1 MSLLDGLVGQVIKNS
16 LGGQQQQPQNQD
28 VLGGLLGSVLGG
40 QNQAQSQQGGLG
52 GLLGSVVASQL
63 GGQSQQSQGG
73 LGGLLGSVVASQL
86 GGGQSQAN
94 SGLGGVL
101 GSLLGGQMG
110 GQKQSVPA
118 GDLGG
123 LLGQVVSSQLG
134 NRSGGGL
141 NKNTLLLALIP
152 VVLAFIQKN
161 GGLSGVLNKFN
172 GAGLD
177 NKAQSWVALDQDND
191 GLDAGDVMRLFDNDD
206 INNVCQQTGASQ
218 GEVCQGIAELL
229 PQVMNDLTPNG
240 SVGADETVAN
250 NEISELLAAFAKAKA

>member
-16 LGGQQQQPQNQD
+16 LGGQSQSQNQNQD
-28 VLGGLLGSVLGG
+28 MLGGLLGQVLGG
-40 QNQAQSQQGGLG
+40 QSQSSQQSQGGLG

-63 GGQSQQSQGG
+63 GGNQNQSQGG

-101 GSLLGGQMG
+101 GSLLGGQ
-110 GQKQSVPA
+110 KQSVPA

-134 NRSGGGL
+134 GNRSGGF

-152 VVLAFIQKN
+152 VVLGFIQKN
-161 GGLSGVLNKFN
+161 GGLSGVLAKFN

-177 NKAQSWVALDQDND
+177 NKAKSWVALDQDND
-191 GLDAGDVMRLFDNDD
+191 GLDAGDVMRLFGNDEID
-206 INNVCQQTGASQ
+206 NVCQQTGASQ

-240 SVGADETVAN
+240 NVGADETVAN
-250 NEISELLAAFAKAKA
+250 NEISEILAQFGKALN